1 MDKKDVISNLL
12 KEVKYPSLTRDIVSF
27 GIVKDIDTS
36 DSKVKIL
43 LELPKEDQDIAKE
56 ISVGINNAFSR
67 EGLELPELE
76 FTVYQ
81 NKNKPSESGSTTQSD
96 ASAESKL
103 PNISKYI
110 AVASGKGGVGKST
123 VAVNLAIAFSH
134 MLDNVGL
141 MDADIWGPSIP
152 IMCGIYSKPMAT
164 KDEKI
169 LPIEKFNIEMM
180 SIGFLLNED
189 DTVIWR
195 GPMIHGAIKQFI
207 EDVEWSGVDNLIID
221 LPPGTGDAHLSL
233 IQTVPLSG
241 GIIVTTPQ
249 DVALLDVKRGIQMF
263 KKLNVPVIG
272 IVENMSY
279 LQNGEQI
286 IDIFGRGGG
295 KNIAE
300 KLEVPF
306 LGEIPIDPEI
316 RKGGDTGQPIVF
328 ANPDS
333 PTAKAFQDIASRAL
347 EKI

>member
-1 MDKKDVISNLL
+1 
-12 KEVKYPSLTRDIVSF
+12 
-27 GIVKDIDTS
+27 
-36 DSKVKIL
+36 
-43 LELPKEDQDIAKE
+43 
-56 ISVGINNAFSR
+56 
-67 EGLELPELE
+67 
-76 FTVYQ
+76 
-81 NKNKPSESGSTTQSD
+81 
-96 ASAESKL
+96 
-103 PNISKYI
+103 
-110 AVASGKGGVGKST
+110 
-123 VAVNLAIAFSH
+123 
-134 MLDNVGL
+134 
-141 MDADIWGPSIP
+141 
-152 IMCGIYSKPMAT
+152 
-164 KDEKI
+164 
-169 LPIEKFNIEMM
+169 
-180 SIGFLLNED
+180 
-189 DTVIWR
+189 
-195 GPMIHGAIKQFI
+195 MIHGAIKQFI
-207 EDVEWSGVDNLIID
+207 EDVEWSGVDKLIID
-221 LPPGTGDAHLSL
+221 LHPGTGDAHLSL

-295 KNIAE
+295 KNIAA